1 MTFLLDTAYLS
12 EFTKPRPD
20 PGVVRWDELTPEPL
34 LFISVLAL
42 GELRVGVERSQNPTR
57 ARRLK
62 SFLDSHVDR
71 FAGRTLAIDTEVAL
85 AWGRIYGQGERVG
98 RVLPMLDS
106 LMAAT
111 AVVHGLTVVSRN
123 VADFRLCGVP
133 VLNPWEG

>member
-1 MTFLLDTAYLS
+1 
-12 EFTKPRPD
+12 
-20 PGVVRWDELTPEPL
+20 LTPEPL